1 MIYII
6 GLGNKARQ
14 GKDVVA
20 NILCHRVR
28 GIIFRFADELKEEVI
43 NRERK
48 FPLVHRANI
57 NNSYYYFIKY
67 DDKFYKIFDE
77 HRVPRLHK
85 IFNSRNIDTYMGM
98 EGNGNDQ
105 FKDAEMLQ
113 FWGTDWRRNMCSYR
127 YWVDIV
133 INKIESV
140 ISNYSE
146 DYIKNTNLFFIIPD
160 VRFKNELECLREYQL
175 KNKLIKFYFIKV
187 QRINENGSQYI
198 DPNRDPNHP
207 SETELDPVDAD
218 LYITAKTGDIQKL
231 ENKVDELIDKIYNNI
246 I

>member
-20 NILCHRVR
+20 NILRNKV
-28 GIIFRFADELKEEVI
+28 GGTIIHFADELKREVI
-43 NRERK
+43 NIERK
-48 FPLVHRANI
+48 FPLVERTYT
-57 NNSYYYFIKY
+57 NNLYYYIIKY
-67 DDKFYKIFDE
+67 NNDTCIVLSEYV
-77 HRVPRLHK
+77 VPRLHE
-85 IFNSRNIDTYMGM
+85 IFNSRNIDIYMGM

-105 FKDAEMLQ
+105 LKDSEMLQ
-113 FWGTDWRRNMCSYR
+113 FWGTDWRRNMCSDR

-133 INKIESV
+133 INKIES
-140 ISNYSE
+140 IIKNYTE
-146 DYIKNTNLFFIIPD
+146 DYIKNNNLFFIIPD

-175 KNKLIKFYFIKV
+175 KSKFIKFYFVKV

-198 DPNRDPNHP
+198 DPNRDPKHP
-207 SETELDPVDAD
+207 SETELDSVDAD
-218 LYITAKTGDIQKL
+218 FYITARSGDIQGL
-231 ENKVDELIDKIYNNI
+231 ENKVDELINKII